1 MMNTFFYE
9 NGQENVFNEEEEI
22 VYDPMEDV
30 LINTDDPN
38 IVLETITTRQT
49 YFSIER
55 PEKIAE
61 KKDSKAIDL

>member
-9 NGQENVFNEEEEI
+9 NGQKNVFNEEGEI
-22 VYDPMEDV
+22 VYDPIEDV
-30 LINTDDPN
+30 LISIGDPN
-38 IVLETITTRQT
+38 VVLETITTQQT

-61 KKDSKAIDL
+61 KKKTVML